1 MNTTMQEKTNEIIH
15 GVIWKQLLFFF
26 FPILLGSLF
35 QQLYNTADAVIVGRF
50 LGKEALAAVG
60 GSAGMIIALIVGFF
74 VGLTSGA
81 SVIVSQFFGCGDKK
95 GVNHS
100 IHTLYAFSIVGSIF
114 IMIFGIITAGPVLS
128 AMNTPE
134 ELMADS
140 ILYLQ
145 IYFGGIFFT
154 FIYNTGSALLRA
166 LGDSRRPLYAL
177 IVCCIINIILDVL
190 FIRFFHMGISG
201 AAIATVISQA
211 ISALMVTWY
220 LLRSPDCQF
229 SLRSIRFHGEV
240 LKSELI
246 VGLPGGMQY
255 AMYSI
260 SNIIIQAALNTFGTD
275 TAAAWAAYGK
285 MDALFWTVSS
295 ACGLAITTF
304 VGQNYG
310 AGQMQRVKKSIHVCI
325 WMDLTIS
332 VFMSLFFII
341 LRIPLFHIFID
352 DASVVAIGIEMLWI
366 MTPFYATFV
375 LTEVLSGALRGMGD
389 VVIPTIITT
398 GGICVLRIAWIFV
411 VVPLYPTLTV
421 TLLNY
426 PISWILTSV
435 LFLIYYIVRIK
446 KLNAYL
452 PM

>member
-1 MNTTMQEKTNEIIH
+1 
-15 GVIWKQLLFFF
+15 
-26 FPILLGSLF
+26 
-35 QQLYNTADAVIVGRF
+35 
-50 LGKEALAAVG
+50 
-60 GSAGMIIALIVGFF
+60 
-74 VGLTSGA
+74 
-81 SVIVSQFFGCGDKK
+81 
-95 GVNHS
+95 
-100 IHTLYAFSIVGSIF
+100 
-114 IMIFGIITAGPVLS
+114 
-128 AMNTPE
+128 
-134 ELMADS
+134 
-140 ILYLQ
+140 
-145 IYFGGIFFT
+145 
-154 FIYNTGSALLRA
+154 
-166 LGDSRRPLYAL
+166 
-177 IVCCIINIILDVL
+177 
-190 FIRFFHMGISG
+190 MGISG

-325 WMDLTIS
+325 WMDLAIS

>member
-1 MNTTMQEKTNEIIH
+1 
-15 GVIWKQLLFFF
+15 
-26 FPILLGSLF
+26 
-35 QQLYNTADAVIVGRF
+35 
-50 LGKEALAAVG
+50 
-60 GSAGMIIALIVGFF
+60 
-74 VGLTSGA
+74 
-81 SVIVSQFFGCGDKK
+81 
-95 GVNHS
+95 
-100 IHTLYAFSIVGSIF
+100 
-114 IMIFGIITAGPVLS
+114 
-128 AMNTPE
+128 
-134 ELMADS
+134 
-140 ILYLQ
+140 
-145 IYFGGIFFT
+145 
-154 FIYNTGSALLRA
+154 
-166 LGDSRRPLYAL
+166 
-177 IVCCIINIILDVL
+177 
-190 FIRFFHMGISG
+190 
-201 AAIATVISQA
+201 
-211 ISALMVTWY
+211 
-220 LLRSPDCQF
+220 
-229 SLRSIRFHGEV
+229 
-240 LKSELI
+240 
-246 VGLPGGMQY
+246 MQY

-325 WMDLTIS
+325 WMDLAIS

>member
-145 IYFGGIFFT
+145 YILEVSSLPL
-154 FIYNTGSALLRA
+154 FITRA
-166 LGDSRRPLYAL
+166 LH
-177 IVCCIINIILDVL
+177 CCGRSEIPDVRSMPSL
-190 FIRFFHMGISG
+190 
-201 AAIATVISQA
+201 
-211 ISALMVTWY
+211 SA
-220 LLRSPDCQF
+220 
-229 SLRSIRFHGEV
+229 
-240 LKSELI
+240 
-246 VGLPGGMQY
+246 
-255 AMYSI
+255 
-260 SNIIIQAALNTFGTD
+260 
-275 TAAAWAAYGK
+275 
-285 MDALFWTVSS
+285 VSS
-295 ACGLAITTF
+295 I
-304 VGQNYG
+304 
-310 AGQMQRVKKSIHVCI
+310 
-325 WMDLTIS
+325 
-332 VFMSLFFII
+332 
-341 LRIPLFHIFID
+341 
-352 DASVVAIGIEMLWI
+352 
-366 MTPFYATFV
+366 
-375 LTEVLSGALRGMGD
+375 
-389 VVIPTIITT
+389 
-398 GGICVLRIAWIFV
+398 
-411 VVPLYPTLTV
+411 
-421 TLLNY
+421 
-426 PISWILTSV
+426 
-435 LFLIYYIVRIK
+435 LFLMCFLFAFSIWESQEPR
-446 KLNAYL
+446 LL
-452 PM
+452 Q